1 MSSRIRRW
9 GRVVVAVG
17 FGFLAL
23 ASVAEV
29 VPRTG
34 PGDPR
39 IRTIAYDPN
48 QVFRL
53 DGYVGYHV
61 HLEFA
66 PGETFVNLGSG
77 DTAGLEVGA
86 EGNHLFL
93 KPKESRVATNLTV
106 LTNRRV
112 YLIEYHVTRKPPDVS
127 TDTIVYS
134 LRFTYPDDVPVVAV
148 SEPKLGGPSSR
159 PVNTDYWFCGDKS
172 LKPVEATD
180 DGVQT
185 RLIFAARAEIPAVFV
200 KNGDGT
206 ESLVNFTFEQDQL
219 VLHRVAPTFVLRRGN
234 LVGCVTN
241 RSFSGGGT
249 RLPTGTVSDSVERTT
264 VGGTP

>member
-1 MSSRIRRW
+1 MRFAPSILVTGLSLLS
-9 GRVVVAVG
+9 V
-17 FGFLAL
+17 
-23 ASVAEV
+23 ASVAEITPPV
-29 VPRTG
+29 G
-34 PGDPR
+34 PGDAR
-39 IRTIAYDPN
+39 IRTVAYDPTE
-48 QVFRL
+48 VIRL

-93 KPKESRVATNLTV
+93 KPKEARVATNLTI

-112 YLIEYHVTRKPPDVS
+112 YSIDYHVSRKPADVS
-127 TDTIVYS
+127 MDAVVYS
-134 LRFTYPDDVPVVAV
+134 LKFTYPDEKPTVAV
-148 SEPKLGGPSSR
+148 TEPTLGGPSGR
-159 PVNTDYWFCGDKS
+159 PLNTDYWFCGDRS
-172 LKPVEATD
+172 LRPVRATD

-185 RLIFAARAEIPAVFV
+185 RLIFAARAEFPAVFV
-200 KNGDGT
+200 KNDDGS
-206 ESLVNFTFEQDQL
+206 ESLVNSSVEQDQL

-241 RSFSGGGT
+241 RGYSGGGT
-249 RLPTGTVSDSVERTT
+249 RLPTGTVSDTVERTT

>member
-1 MSSRIRRW
+1 MRLVA
-9 GRVVVAVG
+9 GLLAVG
-17 FGFLAL
+17 LGLHGAG
-23 ASVAEV
+23 SPAEV
-29 VPRTG
+29 TPPVG
-34 PGDPR
+34 PGDAR
-39 IRTIAYDPN
+39 IRTVAYDPT
-48 QVFRL
+48 QVIRL

-77 DTAGLEVGA
+77 DTAGIEVGA

-93 KPKESRVATNLTV
+93 KPKEARVATNLTI

-112 YLIEYHVTRKPPDVS
+112 YAIDYHVWRKPADVP
-127 TDTIVYS
+127 TDAIVYS
-134 LRFTYPDDVPVVAV
+134 LRFTYPDEKPVVVAP
-148 SEPKLGGPSSR
+148 EPTLGSSSGR
-159 PVNTDYWFCGDKS
+159 PVNADYWFCGDRS
-172 LKPVEATD
+172 LRPVRATD

-185 RLIFAARAEIPAVFV
+185 RLVFAARAEFPAVFV
-200 KNGDGT
+200 KNDDGT
-206 ESLVNFTFEQDQL
+206 ESLVNSSVEQDQL

-241 RSFSGGGT
+241 RSFSGGGA
-249 RLPTGTVSDSVERTT
+249 RLPTGTVSETVERMT

>member
-1 MSSRIRRW
+1 MRLAAGLLAI
-9 GRVVVAVG
+9 G
-17 FGFLAL
+17 FGLHVA
-23 ASVAEV
+23 ASLAEV
-29 VPRTG
+29 TPPIG
-34 PGDPR
+34 PGDAR
-39 IRTIAYDPN
+39 IRTVAYDPN
-48 QVFRL
+48 QVIRL

-93 KPKESRVATNLTV
+93 KPKEARVATNLTI

-112 YLIEYHVTRKPPDVS
+112 YSIDYHVSRKPADVS
-127 TDTIVYS
+127 TDAIVYS
-134 LRFTYPDDVPVVAV
+134 LKFTYPDDVLPVVV
-148 SEPKLGGPSSR
+148 SEPTLGNQNGR
-159 PVNTDYWFCGDKS
+159 PLNTDYWFCGDRS
-172 LKPVEATD
+172 LRPVRATD

-185 RLIFAARAEIPAVFV
+185 RLIFAARAEFPAVFV
-200 KNGDGT
+200 KNDDGT
-206 ESLVNFTFEQDQL
+206 ESLVNSSVEQDQL

-249 RLPTGTVSDSVERTT
+249 RLPTGTVSDTVERTT

>member
-1 MSSRIRRW
+1 MKCLAVGW
-9 GRVVVAVG
+9 GRGLVG
-17 FGFLAL
+17 AGLGLVTLLA
-23 ASVAEV
+23 AAEV
-29 VPRTG
+29 TPPAG
-34 PGDPR
+34 PEDPR
-39 IRTIAYDPN
+39 IRTVAYDPN
-48 QVFRL
+48 QVIRL

-66 PGETFVNLGSG
+66 PGETFVNLGAG

-93 KPKESRVATNLTV
+93 KPKDARVATNLTI

-112 YLIEYHVTRKPPDVS
+112 YSIDYHVSRKAPDAS
-127 TDTIVYS
+127 TDAIVYS
-134 LRFTYPDDVPVVAV
+134 LRFTYPAEVGPVVVA
-148 SEPKLGGPSSR
+148 EPKLGGPSAR
-159 PVNTDYWFCGDKS
+159 PINTDYWFCGDRS
-172 LKPVEATD
+172 LRPVRATD

-185 RLIFAARAEIPAVFV
+185 RLIFAARAEMPAVFV
-200 KNGDGT
+200 KNDDGT
-206 ESLVNFTFEQDQL
+206 ESLVNSSVEQDQL

-241 RSFSGGGT
+241 RSFSGGGA
-249 RLPTGTVSDSVERTT
+249 RLPTGTISDTVERTT

>member
-1 MSSRIRRW
+1 MRLAALLLAI
-9 GRVVVAVG
+9 G
-17 FGFLAL
+17 FGLHVA
-23 ASVAEV
+23 ASLAEV
-29 VPRTG
+29 TPPIG
-34 PGDPR
+34 PGDAR
-39 IRTIAYDPN
+39 IRTVAYDPN
-48 QVFRL
+48 QVIRL

-66 PGETFVNLGSG
+66 PGETFVNLGAG
-77 DTAGLEVGA
+77 DTAGLDVGS

-127 TDTIVYS
+127 TDSIVYS
-134 LRFTYPDDVPVVAV
+134 LRFTYPDEVPVMVV
-148 SEPKLGGPSSR
+148 SEPKLGGPSAR

-172 LKPVEATD
+172 LKPVRATD

-200 KNGDGT
+200 KNDDGT
-206 ESLVNFTFEQDQL
+206 ESLVNSTVEQDQL

-241 RSFSGGGT
+241 RSYSGGGT
-249 RLPTGTVSDSVERTT
+249 RLPTGTVSDTVERTT